1 MHLRYRFIPPM
12 GIKEEK
18 ILQKSASLFKVKTHF
33 WAWMNVLVWIR
44 RIEHKEIYF
53 WPQYKSRY
61 ACWYRNTMN
70 MISLNLPVRTLHFKT
85 FNLLSWKISNLFG
98 NLPRPIWC
106 AVTPVFNECDL
117 TDEST
122 QRRLLEHDDMV
133 ISLFKKATLHLQNV
147 FAHARHNLSAAE
159 STSIWFKDWTMEW
172 SQEGIVQWSW
182 FT

>member
-1 MHLRYRFIPPM
+1 MFIGKGTSYVFYIFFHLQVVAAAHLRVDSMPVPVQSR
-12 GIKEEK
+12 G
-18 ILQKSASLFKVKTHF
+18 LDNQVQDSGTRVSCSSG
-33 WAWMNVLVWIR
+33 IR

-133 ISLFKKATLHLQNV
+133 ISLFKKATLHL
-147 FAHARHNLSAAE
+147 HKWLLRISM
-159 STSIWFKDWTMEW
+159 D
-172 SQEGIVQWSW
+172 
-182 FT
+182 